1 MRATAF
7 CPGHL
12 TGFFFPC
19 ENDDPLRSGSR
30 GAGLCVDRGATSTVT
45 AFEGRGEVLIT
56 IDGRKSEASVTRYAV
71 TWLLDGRPIDLA
83 IDTVMDLPA
92 SAGFGMSAAGA
103 LSSALAL
110 AEVLE
115 LPAERAFEAAHRAEL
130 CNRTGLGDVAALTR
144 GGLTFR
150 RREGLPPYGQ
160 VDQIADRLDIV
171 AAVVGGSMRTANV
184 LGNEALRSRIDRAG
198 RECYGTLDH
207 EPTVDNFFR
216 TSRRFTEAIG
226 IATPGVVSALEEVDA
241 IGQGSMIMLGNSVF
255 ATGDLDALDRALQ
268 DHGPTY
274 RLSLDIKGPRV
285 LKDEP

>member
-45 AFEGRGEVLIT
+45 ASEGRGEVLIA
-56 IDGRKSEASVTRYAV
+56 IDGRETEAPVTRSAV
-71 TWLLDGRPIDLA
+71 TWLVDGRPFDLA

-103 LSSALAL
+103 LSAALAL

-130 CNRTGLGDVAALTR
+130 TNRTGLGDVAALTR

-160 VDQIADRLDIV
+160 VDRLADRLDIV

-184 LGNEALRSRIDRAG
+184 LGNGELRSRIDRAG
-198 RECYGTLDH
+198 RECYGLLDN
-207 EPTVDNFFR
+207 EPTVDNFLR

-226 IATPGVVSALEEVDA
+226 IATPGVVSALEAVDA
-241 IGQGSMIMLGNSVF
+241 IGRGSMIMLGNSVF
-255 ATGDLDALDRALQ
+255 ATGDLDALERALQ
-268 DHGPTY
+268 GHGPTY
-274 RLSLDIKGPRV
+274 RLSLDIEGPRV
-285 LKDEP
+285 I

>member
-12 TGFFFPC
+12 TGFFYPC
-19 ENDDPLRSGSR
+19 ENADPLRSGSR
-30 GAGLCVDRGATSTVT
+30 GAGLCVDRGATTTITAANGSGRVLVT
-45 AFEGRGEVLIT
+45 INGQPTDAP
-56 IDGRKSEASVTRYAV
+56 VTRSAV

-83 IDTVMDLPA
+83 IDTVLALPA

-110 AEVLE
+110 AAILG
-115 LPAERAFEAAHRAEL
+115 LPYDRAVEAAHRAEL
-130 CNRTGLGDVAALTR
+130 TNRTGLGDMPALTR

-160 VDQIADRLDIV
+160 VDRLAERLDLV
-171 AAVVGGSMRTANV
+171 AAVVGGSLPTARV
-184 LGNEALRSRIDRAG
+184 LGDEDLRSRIERAG
-198 RECYGTLDH
+198 RECYGSLDR

-226 IATPGVVSALEEVDA
+226 IAPPRVVSALKEVDA
-241 IGQGSMIMLGNSVF
+241 IGQGSMVMLGNSVF
-255 ATGDLDALDRALQ
+255 ATGDLAALERALLP
-268 DHGPTY
+268 HGPTY
-274 RLSLDIKGPRV
+274 WLSLDILGPRV
-285 LKDEP
+285 LKSGP